1 MQRYEPTTTL
11 ARGIVTNG
19 SPADETRAMRTRVL
33 VSGLAFFGVAAL
45 IAVLPL
51 VAQGHTVTVTDAPCE
66 VYGTPGKDVMNGTAG
81 ADVICGFGGDDLI
94 SGLGGKD
101 ILKGGAGNDTIGGG
115 NGDDV
120 LRGGLGSDRLQGDS
134 GRDGLL
140 GTEGNDW
147 LWTRDGTHDHA
158 NGGAGYDR
166 YRVDGTLDKK
176 TSVEA
181 PM

>member
-1 MQRYEPTTTL
+1 
-11 ARGIVTNG
+11 
-19 SPADETRAMRTRVL
+19 MRTRVL

-134 GRDGLL
+134 GRDVLL
-140 GTEGNDW
+140 GNEGNDW